1 MTFGIDISTHQATLD
16 IAAAK
21 AAGAEFVIV
30 KAVSSYLPQ
39 LTVAENYQSGIDRT
53 IAAGLGHAKG
63 GYAVPNSQN
72 TPEATARFHFACRY
86 RPAPTDVFML
96 DNEPLDTYKVFW
108 RDDLAAAYFYELH
121 ALGVRYSQ
129 MWLYCPAYLTR
140 ANGPWPKIEA
150 LRKLGLKIVWV
161 SYGDNDPYRED
172 GEEPLLGG
180 GITGWD
186 VHQFTS
192 TWRVPG
198 YGGNVDGNYSP
209 LTVGQLFSAATE
221 DNDMP
226 DYQLVRLEGK
236 PEVWWVVDQVQRVH
250 VINEATLAEYQ
261 AVLTAK
267 GLSPAVKV
275 VKSLNAY
282 GADLNA
288 RPVVTIS
295 DAQIAAIAA
304 AAQVDPAIIATAVR
318 AEFTSNPLS

>member
-1 MTFGIDISTHQATLD
+1 
-16 IAAAK
+16 
-21 AAGAEFVIV
+21 
-30 KAVSSYLPQ
+30 
-39 LTVAENYQSGIDRT
+39 
-53 IAAGLGHAKG
+53 
-63 GYAVPNSQN
+63 
-72 TPEATARFHFACRY
+72 
-86 RPAPTDVFML
+86 
-96 DNEPLDTYKVFW
+96 
-108 RDDLAAAYFYELH
+108 
-121 ALGVRYSQ
+121 
-129 MWLYCPAYLTR
+129 
-140 ANGPWPKIEA
+140 
-150 LRKLGLKIVWV
+150 
-161 SYGDNDPYRED
+161 
-172 GEEPLLGG
+172 
-180 GITGWD
+180 
-186 VHQFTS
+186 
-192 TWRVPG
+192 
-198 YGGNVDGNYSP
+198 
-209 LTVGQLFSAATE
+209 
-221 DNDMP
+221 MP